1 MTKLLVRLFVKDH
14 ENIKDS
20 HVRKAYGILGSCVA
34 MCCNLL
40 LFVTKLCVGLF
51 AHSVSVLADAFNNLS
66 DCVSNVIGFVG
77 VRMADKPADK
87 AHPFGHGRME
97 YLVSLVVAFLVL
109 EVGFSFL
116 KESVKKILDP
126 QEMLFEWIALVVLLL
141 SIGVKLWMAYFN
153 RRLGGQIGS
162 TIMEATATDAVG
174 DALATFATLIS
185 LLVYH
190 FFSVNIDGWVGTL
203 VAVFILAAGVGIIK
217 NASAPL
223 LGGSVDT
230 ALYERIKE
238 FVESYEGIRGT
249 HDLIVH
255 NYGPTTSMAS
265 IHVEVAP
272 DAEFVRLHELIDQIE
287 RDAHEKLGISLV
299 IHMDPASPHS
309 KEYRLAKRRVETIL
323 HNLDGAV
330 QIHDFQLVHSGEEIH
345 LLFDMVVPYAY
356 ADEKVEDLRSRLEQ
370 ILWLE
375 ERRYRCVINC
385 DRDDLELP
393 KAEKKGDRCENEG
406 EADRKV

>member
-1 MTKLLVRLFVKDH
+1 MTELLVRLFVKDYK
-14 ENIKDS
+14 NVKNS

-40 LFVTKLCVGLF
+40 LFLTKLCVGLF

-66 DCVSNVIGFVG
+66 DCISNVISFVG

-87 AHPFGHGRME
+87 DHPFGHGRME
-97 YLVSLVVAFLVL
+97 YLVSLAVAFLVL

-116 KESVKKILDP
+116 KEAVKKILDP
-126 QEMLFEWIALVVLLL
+126 QELVFEWIALAVLLL

-153 RRLGGQIGS
+153 RRLGRRIHS
-162 TIMEATATDAVG
+162 TIMEATAADAIG
-174 DALATFATLIS
+174 DVLATSVTLLS

-190 FFSVNIDGWVGTL
+190 FFSVNIDGWVGVL
-203 VAVFILAAGVGIIK
+203 VAVLILAAGIGIIK

-230 ALYERIKE
+230 ALYEQITKL
-238 FVESYEGIRGT
+238 VEGYDGICGT

-255 NYGPTTSMAS
+255 NYGPTKSMAS
-265 IHVEVAP
+265 IHAEVAP
-272 DAEFVRLHELIDQIE
+272 DAEFVKLHELIDQIE
-287 RDAHEKLGISLV
+287 RDAHEQLGISLV
-299 IHMDPASPHS
+299 IHMDPAALRT

-323 HNLDGAV
+323 RNLDSAV
-330 QIHDFQLVHSGEEIH
+330 EIHDFQLVHSGEEIH
-345 LLFDMVVPYAY
+345 LIFDMVVPYAY
-356 ADEKVEDLRSRLEQ
+356 GDEKVADLRSRLEQ
-370 ILWLE
+370 ILWIE

-385 DRDDLELP
+385 DRDDVHAMQSVESL
-393 KAEKKGDRCENEG
+393 
-406 EADRKV
+406 